1 MTERQFMKIHFYSL
15 LVAIAVLLCLTIAAF
30 YSININL
37 GASDGPDFF
46 HMWGRTR
53 VREYD
58 IIDYDCELRR
68 RMANR
73 QYWGTIATVLRHDHA
88 CHGMQPLVRDPNTG
102 AYSVDWPIKKYPY
115 DAGLSPIESGCC
127 KPPLSCE
134 FTYVNQTTWTPK
146 VPAGALAMVTTSV
159 DNDCGR
165 WSNDQ
170 QTLCFQ
176 CDSCK
181 AGVLADIQRIW
192 SQLVIS
198 MTAITIYH
206 AIQLPFLVKILKF
219 RKYSLRS
226 RS

>member
-1 MTERQFMKIHFYSL
+1 MDRDSDIDKQLLTLYYLPLTLSLTSLLAGLYLAWRASYGINFLQWGFIATGLFLLTIFIMVDRDILGCLMTERQFMKIHFYSL
-15 LVAIAVLLCLTIAAF
+15 LVAIPVLLCLTIAAF
-30 YSININL
+30 YSININP

-68 RMANR
+68 RMANK
-73 QYWGTIATVLRHDHA
+73 QYWGTIATVLRHDHV
-88 CHGMQPLVRDPNTG
+88 CDGMQPL
-102 AYSVDWPIKKYPY
+102 
-115 DAGLSPIESGCC
+115 
-127 KPPLSCE
+127 
-134 FTYVNQTTWTPK
+134 
-146 VPAGALAMVTTSV
+146 
-159 DNDCGR
+159 
-165 WSNDQ
+165 
-170 QTLCFQ
+170 

-192 SQLVIS
+192 SQLVICV
-198 MTAITIYH
+198 TAVTIYH
-206 AIQLPFLVKILKF
+206 AIQLPFLVKLLKF